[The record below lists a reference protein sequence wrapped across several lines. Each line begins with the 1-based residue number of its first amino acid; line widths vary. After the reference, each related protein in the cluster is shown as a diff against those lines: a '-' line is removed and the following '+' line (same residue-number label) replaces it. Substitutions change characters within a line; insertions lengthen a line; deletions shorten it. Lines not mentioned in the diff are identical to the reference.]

1 MSNRR
6 TLSKLVALL
15 TLCLASGTGCAPGRT
30 VLVADDSPLRTGPG
44 MTGPVYR
51 LVGDPPTWVLSDD
64 KVVIPEGWYCVP
76 PRFVHPEDIPG
87 GAGAEGGRGK

>member
-1 MSNRR
+1 
-6 TLSKLVALL
+6 
-15 TLCLASGTGCAPGRT
+15 
-30 VLVADDSPLRTGPG
+30 